1 MSTNDDAEGGYGRPP
16 KDTRFKKG
24 RSGNAKG
31 RPKGTRNLKTDLASV
46 LHARVAIREDGE
58 LRHVSR
64 QEAMLLTLCA
74 KALQGDT
81 KASSQLF
88 SMLTKTENQDT
99 APSQPD
105 VVTNDDLYIVEE
117 FLRRN
122 SVTVKKEGGS

>member
-1 MSTNDDAEGGYGRPP
+1 MTMKAATAGHRKTLASSLAAPATRKVGQRGG
-16 KDTRFKKG
+16 
-24 RSGNAKG
+24 
-31 RPKGTRNLKTDLASV
+31 RNLKTDLASI
-46 LHARVAIREDGE
+46 LQKRVAIREDGE
-58 LRHVSR
+58 LRHVTR

-88 SMLTKTENQDT
+88 AMLTKTESQDI

-105 VVTNDDLYIVEE
+105 VVTDNDRAIVED

-122 SVTVKKEGGS
+122 SVP

>member
-1 MSTNDDAEGGYGRPP
+1 MSTNDDAGGGYGRPP
-16 KDTRFKKG
+16 KETRFKPG

-31 RPKGTRNLKTDLASV
+31 RPKGGRSLKTDLASI
-46 LHARVAIREDGE
+46 LQKRVSIREDGE

-81 KASSQLF
+81 KASSQLLT
-88 SMLTKTENQDT
+88 MLTKTESQGT
-99 APSQPD
+99 APSRPD
-105 VVTNDDLYIVEE
+105 VVTDNDRAIVED

-122 SVTVKKEGGS
+122 SALLKKEGES

>member
-1 MSTNDDAEGGYGRPP
+1 MSTKDDAEGGYGRPP
-16 KDTRFKKG
+16 KATQFKPG

-31 RPKGTRNLKTDLASV
+31 RPKGARSLNTDLANV
-46 LHARVAIREDGE
+46 LQTRVPIREDGE

-81 KASSQLF
+81 KASGQLF
-88 SMLTKTENQDT
+88 SILTKAESQNTT
-99 APSQPD
+99 PSQPD
-105 VVTNDDLYIVEE
+105 VVSDNDRVIVAD

-122 SVTVKKEGGS
+122 SVRVKEEGKS

>member
-1 MSTNDDAEGGYGRPP
+1 MSANNDDEGGYGRPP
-16 KDTRFKKG
+16 KNTRFKPG
-24 RSGNAKG
+24 RSGNEKG

-46 LHARVAIREDGE
+46 LQTRVAIREDGE

-64 QEAMLLTLCA
+64 QEAMLLTLCT

-88 SMLTKTENQDT
+88 SMLAKTENQDT
-99 APSQPD
+99 GASQLD
-105 VVTNDDLYIVEE
+105 VVTNDDRYIVEE

-122 SVTVKKEGGS
+122 SVPVKKEGES